1 MFEQSFVGVSAKTN
15 RGAPLAL
22 SLILQF
28 SLVGTALL
36 VPLLNPEILPRA
48 VWSALPL
55 AAPPPPPP
63 PPAPAQ
69 VMRQVIK
76 TVRSVMAGAVMMLP
90 ARIPEKVR
98 IIDDGELT
106 AAVSGS
112 RDGVIGGLPTGVPDG
127 VVRSVMSDAARA
139 LPPPATAEPMKVVE
153 GPKPVIRQKIGGN
166 VQEAMLIS
174 RVIPVYPVLARQAR
188 VEGKVVFA
196 AVIGVHGT
204 IQSLRVKSGPALL
217 VQAAMDAVKQWRYR
231 PTLLNGDPCEVDTV
245 IEVNFT
251 LNR

>member
-1 MFEQSFVGVSAKTN
+1 MFEQSFVGVAAKTN

-55 AAPPPPPP
+55 AAPPPPAP
-63 PPAPAQ
+63 PPAAAPVMQQ
-69 VMRQVIK
+69 VMK
-76 TVRSVMAGAVMMLP
+76 TVRSVMAGAVMLLP
-90 ARIPEKVR
+90 TRIPEKVR
-98 IIDDGELT
+98 IIDDGEMT
-106 AAVSGS
+106 AAVSGTK
-112 RDGVIGGLPTGVPDG
+112 DGVIGGMQNGVPDG
-127 VVRSVMSDAARA
+127 VVHSVMSDAARMA
-139 LPPPATAEPMKVVE
+139 PPPAVAEPAKAAAA
-153 GPKPVIRQKIGGN
+153 PKPIIRQKIGGN

-196 AVIGVHGT
+196 AVISVHGT
-204 IQSLRVKSGPALL
+204 IQSLKVMSGPALL